1 MSEQQ
6 KSLKEIIKEEY
17 IRCKASPI
25 YFMKKYC
32 MIQHP
37 VKGRIPFHLYPYQEQ
52 ALQNFVDNDRNII
65 LKSRQLGISTLIAGY
80 TLWLILFHEDKNVLV
95 VAIDQATS
103 KNLVT
108 KIRVMIEYLP
118 SWLKPKTQEDNKL
131 SVRLTNGSQVKA
143 VASTGTSG
151 RSEALSLLII
161 DEAAFV
167 GNAEELWASSQQTL
181 GTGGRAILLSTP
193 NGTGNFFHK
202 MWMKSEAGENR
213 FKAAKLPWYVHPERD
228 QEWRDRQDAEL
239 GPRLAA
245 QECMLGDTEV
255 TIRNKQ
261 TGLVET
267 ISIFEL
273 ERRLQNINYE
283 VLTPT
288 GFEAFKGLKKVSRS
302 EWYTISFDDGNKLSC
317 TPEHRVYSNGVE
329 YYACDLNKGM
339 SLDGKDGKKKI
350 VNIDKKATQDC
361 FYDLVEVNSHIYYAN
376 NIIVHNCDCDFSTSG
391 NTVVHPDLLTWYQQ
405 THCQEPMYKRGF
417 DGNLWVWEE
426 PDYTKNYI
434 VTADVARGD
443 SSDFSGFHVIEVED
457 CRQVAEYKG
466 QLTTKD
472 YGNLL
477 VAVATEYNDALLVIE
492 NANIGW
498 ASLQVAIDRDYK
510 NLYYTYKDSVFD
522 PDSYLHKQYDL
533 ASKKDAVAGFSMTS
547 KIRPLAVS
555 KLDLYM
561 REKGC
566 IIRSRRLIDE
576 LLVFVWKNGRAE
588 AQHGYNDDLVM
599 SWMQGLWVRDT
610 AMKLRQSGIEL
621 NKLALSHINSSKHLS
636 GFTTTGKFNNNP
648 YKMDDGKGTQED
660 LNWLL

>member
-17 IRCKASPI
+17 VRCKMSPI

-37 VKGRIPFHLYPYQEQ
+37 VKGRIPFKLYPYQEQ
-52 ALQNFVDNDRNII
+52 MLQNFVDNDRNII

-80 TLWLILFHEDKNVLV
+80 ALWLILFHEDKNVLV
-95 VAIDQATS
+95 VAIDQSTS

-108 KIRVMIEYLP
+108 KIRVMIEFLP

-131 SVRLTNGSQVKA
+131 SVRLSNGSQVKA

-167 GNAEELWASSQQTL
+167 GNAEELWASAQQTL
-181 GTGGRAILLSTP
+181 GTGGRAVLLSTP

-202 MWMKSEAGENR
+202 MWMKAEAAENN
-213 FKAAKLPWYVHPERD
+213 FKASKLPWYVHPDRD

-239 GPRLAA
+239 GLRLAA
-245 QECMLGDTEV
+245 QE
-255 TIRNKQ
+255 
-261 TGLVET
+261 
-267 ISIFEL
+267 
-273 ERRLQNINYE
+273 
-283 VLTPT
+283 
-288 GFEAFKGLKKVSRS
+288 
-302 EWYTISFDDGNKLSC
+302 
-317 TPEHRVYSNGVE
+317 
-329 YYACDLNKGM
+329 
-339 SLDGKDGKKKI
+339 
-350 VNIDKKATQDC
+350 
-361 FYDLVEVNSHIYYAN
+361 
-376 NIIVHNCDCDFSTSG
+376 CDCDFSTSG
-391 NTVVHPDLLTWYQQ
+391 NTVIHPELLTWYQQ
-405 THCQEPMYKRGF
+405 THCQEPIYKRGF
-417 DGNLWVWEE
+417 DGNLWVWED

-443 SSDFSGFHVIEVED
+443 SSDYSAFHVIDVED

-477 VAVATEYNDALLVIE
+477 VAVGTEYNDALLVIE
-492 NANIGW
+492 NANVGW
-498 ASLQVAIDRDYK
+498 ATIQVALDRNYK
-510 NLYYTYKDSVFD
+510 NLYYTYRDNVFD
-522 PDSYLHKQYDL
+522 SDAYLHKQYDL
-533 ASKKDAVAGFSMTS
+533 ASRKDAVAGFSMTQ
-547 KIRPLAVS
+547 KIRPLSVS

-561 REKGC
+561 REKSC

-576 LLVFVWKNGRAE
+576 LLVFVWKNSRAE

-621 NKLALSHINSSKHLS
+621 NKLALSHINSSKNKAGFLS
-636 GFTTTGKFNNNP
+636 TGKFHDNP
-648 YKMDDGKGTQED
+648 YKIDDGRGTQED
-660 LNWLL
+660 ISWLL